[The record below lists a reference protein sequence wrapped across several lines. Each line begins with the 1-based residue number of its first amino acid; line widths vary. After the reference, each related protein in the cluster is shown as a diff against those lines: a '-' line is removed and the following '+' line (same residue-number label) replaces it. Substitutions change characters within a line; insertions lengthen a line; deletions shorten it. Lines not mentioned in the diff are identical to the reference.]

1 MNPWPF
7 KIFFKKKFS
16 VQKVGKHFTLCLSW
30 TFIKHI
36 NPLNGPRN
44 PTAKKLLKREFPQ
57 TSPIFPCLRPLCP
70 PKELF
75 LWETLSWSVCLSTG
89 SGCWKRKSF
98 CPSLLTLCE
107 PSSGGTAVGSG
118 VANRSIRKGPGLADW
133 DALSAWA
140 KDNQEATWW
149 SNRRIHLG
157 RWASVFSVP
166 LISFVGLGSYFT
178 FQSSICKWLP
188 SAGKERDLLGKS
200 LRVWLC
206 CRDCSN
212 YRSPLFQSSGGD
224 GTWKQIHIR
233 KWGPALPL
241 PWASLLDLQFREL
254 KGRNLLSGLRTMR
267 GQAPA
272 ERQGQWT
279 CTQVQKSSS
288 EPWFCL
294 YCTWD
299 LAHIIHT
306 SSSWPQFP
314 NVSLEMA
321 KIE

>member
-1 MNPWPF
+1 MC
-7 KIFFKKKFS
+7 S
-16 VQKVGKHFTLCLSW
+16 
-30 TFIKHI
+30 
-36 NPLNGPRN
+36 
-44 PTAKKLLKREFPQ
+44 
-57 TSPIFPCLRPLCP
+57 
-70 PKELF
+70 
-75 LWETLSWSVCLSTG
+75 STG

-140 KDNQEATWW
+140 KDSQEATWW

-178 FQSSICKWLP
+178 FQSSICKWLF

-200 LRVWLC
+200 PRVWLC
-206 CRDCSN
+206 CHDCSN
-212 YRSPLFQSSGGD
+212 YRFPLCQSSGGD
-224 GTWKQIHIR
+224 GIWKQIRIR

-241 PWASLLDLQFREL
+241 PWASLLDFQFREL

-288 EPWFCL
+288 EPRFCL
-294 YCTWD
+294 YCCGTS
-299 LAHIIHT
+299 HT
-306 SSSWPQFP
+306 LSTLLLPGLSFP
-314 NVSLEMA
+314 MYHWRWQRSNSNVSTFGISRGYYHRCHCSCDHRGCSA
-321 KIE
+321 PSIEGKMKLYCEH